1 MQPQYQPHN
10 DDPTLARICAG
21 DDPADFYPGLGKQCD
36 HPKYLAWQAP
46 HIARREA
53 REKAEWDDLMRDIDL
68 KAPQEL
74 QGTTTDGTPT
84 STSGTCSAAAD
95 SMAAEVQLDVLDDPL
110 AVGLKAS
117 EFDEPPAAISAAT
130 TTDTA
135 PPAAVAAL
143 VGGRDSEHTATT
155 AELAASTAKVEDI
168 AAVVAKPRYAF
179 PNNRCDPTTA
189 QELRTELEALTREF
203 KNSDNYAAVRDR
215 YCAISLA
222 LNEQGLWAPRFR
234 KQPLVNPIQC
244 KSPQSAM
251 LHRDQLIIDAHWL
264 WCRKSASMFS
274 GKYERLLDAALPFD
288 FVLAAEY
295 AQENWASQFRAE
307 EQLML
312 ADDIQWQLLTTRS
325 KKHIEVHRVLLDGVR
340 TGTTRTAP
348 RVKAIQRAIAGWA
361 RASPKIR
368 GEEQA
373 YANLWLAREMLGPKA
388 AAKFI
393 AELAG
398 LMSGRAPLEASTV
411 RQKLKGLDQR
421 LLRA

>member
-36 HPKYLAWQAP
+36 HPKYLAWQGP

-53 REKAEWDDLMRDIDL
+53 REKAEWDALFAEL
-68 KAPQEL
+68 GPEAPQVLEA
-74 QGTTTDGTPT
+74 TTIDGTPS

-95 SMAAEVQLDVLDDPL
+95 SMAAEVQLDVLDDAIPVRL
-110 AVGLKAS
+110 MAS
-117 EFDEPPAAISAAT
+117 EIDKPTAAIAAPT
-130 TTDTA
+130 TTFTA
-135 PPAAVAAL
+135 PPPAVAAL
-143 VGGRDSEHTATT
+143 VCGRDSESHATATEFAART
-155 AELAASTAKVEDI
+155 AEVEDV
-168 AAVVAKPRYAF
+168 AVAVAKPGYVF
-179 PNNRCDPTTA
+179 PIVSCA
-189 QELRTELEALTREF
+189 IKGVQELRTELEALTREF

-373 YANLWLAREMLGPKA
+373 YANLWLAREMLSPKA